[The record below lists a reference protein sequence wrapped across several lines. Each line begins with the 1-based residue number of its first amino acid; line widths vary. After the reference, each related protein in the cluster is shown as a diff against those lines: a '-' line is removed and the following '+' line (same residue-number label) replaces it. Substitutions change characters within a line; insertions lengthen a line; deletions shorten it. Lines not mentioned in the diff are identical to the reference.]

1 MCLTVGLVDLL
12 QDIVL
17 HHVMSIF
24 TYMGAN
30 IMRQDDMYSF
40 QIITN
45 TLDTVVPEIV
55 KVCYVSSSIVGM
67 VKMVHY
73 NVHYIYIY
81 FMFLLVK

>member
-1 MCLTVGLVDLL
+1 MCLTVGLVDWL

-67 VKMVHY
+67 VKMIH
-73 NVHYIYIY
+73 
-81 FMFLLVK
+81 